1 VCFVRQEDLEREVVL
16 ECPAQTRYEKAKSRR
31 FCTAHN
37 VSELVSSGGI
47 LRFPREEPVHVYVTD
62 TLGTDYDK
70 EPNPKLNGGYNSAMR
85 TRRNVAKKGVM
96 TSHRWNL
103 QQSLRRV
110 ASFDPPREACL
121 RLWPSTMTKMH

>member
-1 VCFVRQEDLEREVVL
+1 MKKVNKHCGDVCFVRQVDLEREVVL

-85 TRRNVAKKGVM
+85 TRRNVAKKG
-96 TSHRWNL
+96 L
-103 QQSLRRV
+103 
-110 ASFDPPREACL
+110 
-121 RLWPSTMTKMH
+121 